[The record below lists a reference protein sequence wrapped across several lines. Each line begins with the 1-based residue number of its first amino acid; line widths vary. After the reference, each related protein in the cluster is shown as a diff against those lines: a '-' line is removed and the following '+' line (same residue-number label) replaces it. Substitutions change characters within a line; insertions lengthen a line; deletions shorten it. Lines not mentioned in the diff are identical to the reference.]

1 MDAHEAVTE
10 HVSVYVI
17 SALWK
22 ISLDRDSLCSSN
34 GQVGAIDVEH
44 NVYFFNE
51 AMDEVLCNDKLCS
64 LFEEFQVFL
73 KRSNSIFGQAFPHA
87 IATD

>member
-1 MDAHEAVTE
+1 MVGKMDAHETVTE

-44 NVYFFNE
+44 NIYFFNE
-51 AMDEVLCNDKLCS
+51 AMDELLCNTKLCS
-64 LFEEFQVFL
+64 LFEEFQVF
-73 KRSNSIFGQAFPHA
+73 KKKQ
-87 IATD
+87 